1 MRAPLRGA
9 ACGGVARAVR
19 PSARRSAG
27 APAVDQPQ
35 LRVFAPRLV
44 GDVRLG
50 MAGLRPLER
59 RDDLGLVVFDARR
72 AVRRD
77 ARLDLP
83 QYAGLHVVPYGEQ
96 AGAQGVGLHAAGR
109 GLDRYRI
116 LVHRGR
122 ILVSVA
128 AAGQRFRERHMGR
141 AVVRI
146 HGRFRRYAVGAGLQP
161 ALFRGVAASAQ
172 RAALGACGAGRR
184 RAGSRVACD
193 LCVLGGA
200 CAADRDG
207 GRAAQR
213 RLLRQVQYRAGVAAR
228 KPAVAAGR
236 SSFVGAVDRHARDGA
251 RRGAQRSLA
260 VGQSFARAVR
270 SGAGG
275 RPSGC
280 AAGGGG
286 RHL

>member
-1 MRAPLRGA
+1 M
-9 ACGGVARAVR
+9 
-19 PSARRSAG
+19 
-27 APAVDQPQ
+27 DQPQ

-72 AVRRD
+72 SVRRD

-128 AAGQRFRERHMGR
+128 VAGQRFRERHMGR

-146 HGRFRRYAVGAGLQP
+146 YGYLRRYAVGAGLQP
-161 ALFRGVAASAQ
+161 ALFRGVVASAQ
-172 RAALGACGAGRR
+172 RAALGACGAARR
-184 RAGSRVACD
+184 RAGGVSLAIYACWEEP
-193 LCVLGGA
+193 
-200 CAADRDG
+200 
-207 GRAAQR
+207 AQR
-213 RLLRQVQYRAGVAAR
+213 IETAVVQPTSTATT
-228 KPAVAAGR
+228 
-236 SSFVGAVDRHARDGA
+236 SSIP
-251 RRGAQRSLA
+251 RRGGSTKTCCRCWPKFLRRRS
-260 VGQSFARAVR
+260 
-270 SGAGG
+270 
-275 RPSGC
+275 
-280 AAGGGG
+280 
-286 RHL
+286 

>member
-146 HGRFRRYAVGAGLQP
+146 YGYLRRYAVGAGLQP

-213 RLLRQVQYRAGVAAR
+213 RLLRQVQYRAGGSTKTCCR
-228 KPAVAAGR
+228 CWPKFLRRR
-236 SSFVGAVDRHARDGA
+236 S
-251 RRGAQRSLA
+251 
-260 VGQSFARAVR
+260 
-270 SGAGG
+270 
-275 RPSGC
+275 
-280 AAGGGG
+280 
-286 RHL
+286 